1 MAIYKTNVSDKLE
14 GALNQKENIWEDIR
28 TLARHK
34 NIGETSTGIEVV
46 QQTISQ
52 AQYTQNETQIGSGD

>member
-34 NIGETSTGIEVV
+34 NIE
-46 QQTISQ
+46 
-52 AQYTQNETQIGSGD
+52 NNKF

>member
-34 NIGETSTGIEVV
+34 NIGKTSTGTTNDFTSPIH
-46 QQTISQ
+46 TK
-52 AQYTQNETQIGSGD
+52 